1 MSTDAE
7 RQAAENNL
15 RDLGIDPGEALY
27 DGPDP
32 GNITQFPQHPGAMS
46 VALNVP
52 QPAPVVSRA
61 QYVDTITVALNVLS
75 ARLLGMIAV
84 VGAVVMFGW
93 AVYDPQPW
101 RLAATG
107 TYAAVVLW
115 PLVFLYI
122 KRG

>member
-1 MSTDAE
+1 MTTGRRRPIGLRRSKPARGCWPLSTKSAGLTKRVISMSTDAE

-84 VGAVVMFGW
+84 V
-93 AVYDPQPW
+93 
-101 RLAATG
+101 
-107 TYAAVVLW
+107 
-115 PLVFLYI
+115 
-122 KRG
+122 

>member
-1 MSTDAE
+1 MSTEAE
-7 RQAAENNL
+7 RQAAEKNL
-15 RDLGIDPGEALY
+15 RDIGIDPGQALY

-32 GNITQFPQHPGAMS
+32 NNVTQFPI
-46 VALNVP
+46 
-52 QPAPVVSRA
+52 APPTPPTPVISRA
-61 QYVDTITVALNVLS
+61 AYVDTITAALNVLS
-75 ARLLGMIAV
+75 ARLLGMIAL

-93 AVYDPQPW
+93 TVYDPQPW

-115 PLVFLYI
+115 PVVWVYI